1 MGEPTGSRPDHFGD
15 PRKLRPENISL
26 KTLLRV
32 SLQRGDRHQVSR
44 YTLVSQRAT
53 DTFQIDFPDLLL
65 ELGAEFQEQND
76 VDSASFN
83 YQVGLYFYPE
93 HEKLLAALKGVE
105 SL

>member
-15 PRKLRPENISL
+15 RRKVRLVSISL

-32 SLQRGDRHQVSR
+32 SLQRGDLHQVGR
-44 YTLVSQRAT
+44 YTLDSQRAT
-53 DTFQIDFPDLLL
+53 DTFQIDFSDLLL

-76 VDSASFN
+76 VDSASFA

-93 HEKLLAALKGVE
+93 HKKLLAALKDVE